1 MTIGQKIRYYRENSH
16 WSQEELAKKLGVS
29 VSTIGMI
36 ETDKRNVKDNL
47 KFKLCNLFNISIA
60 ELMSSDTLDFEL
72 LKNKIISV
80 FIKNKTKKDSFNKI
94 INETINIIEKT
105 LYIHLSK
112 ANCNFTET
120 KEIVRNI
127 CHFFNDYLSKYEKEK
142 IIAQKETFLEPYT
155 EQIINLLKT
164 INYDNINFENTI
176 IIYPE
181 ISIGSQIENSIS
193 KDFYDNNKNYIGI
206 KITTDK
212 MLPKYEKGNTLII
225 QNCQEF
231 YSGQDICFKDKL
243 RYKIGRAYIKD
254 NIVVVKYLNNEYDVE
269 FFNIE
274 DFKKLLI
281 GTVVSV
287 LI

>member
-1 MTIGQKIRYYRENSH
+1 MTIGQKIKYYRENSG
-16 WSQEELAKKLGVS
+16 WSQEELAKKIGVS

-47 KFKLCNLFNISIA
+47 KFKLCDLFNISIS
-60 ELMSSDTLDFEL
+60 ELMSNNMLDFEL

-120 KEIVRNI
+120 KEIVKNI
-127 CHFFNDYLSKYEKEK
+127 CHFFYDYLPKYEKEK
-142 IIAQKETFLEPYT
+142 IISQRKTFIEPYK
-155 EQIINLLKT
+155 EQIIALLKT
-164 INYDNINFENTI
+164 INYDNINFENSI
-176 IIYPE
+176 IVYSE
-181 ISIGSQIENSIS
+181 ITIGSQIEKSIS
-193 KDFYDNNKNYIGI
+193 KDFYDNNKDYIGI
-206 KITTDK
+206 KVLTDK

-231 YSGQDICFKDKL
+231 YSGQDVCFKNKL
-243 RYKIGRAYIKD
+243 RYKIGRAYIHD
-254 NIVVVKYLNNEYDVE
+254 NIVIIKYLNNEYDIE